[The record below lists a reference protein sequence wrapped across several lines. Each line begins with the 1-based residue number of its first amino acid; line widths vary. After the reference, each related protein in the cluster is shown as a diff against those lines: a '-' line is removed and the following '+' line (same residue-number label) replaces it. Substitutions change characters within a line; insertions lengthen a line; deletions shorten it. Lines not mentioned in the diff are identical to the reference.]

1 MSSYAWLAE
10 NLSIP
15 IVGPESF
22 GGKHHMRA
30 EWVKAG
36 ACDILRAGA
45 NGVGITP
52 TMKVAALAESFG
64 MDCEVHGNGAA
75 SPAVVGAIRTAA
87 GTSAARCIRSS
98 TTMNRRPISTALS
111 TRWMTEDLCIC
122 HNVRVSVKTLILRI
136 SKPIPLAT
144 TDLKNKYPM
153 ALRLSSLR
161 PGRPDKPKMP
171 PSGNMYPTVQA
182 NRDMKKPPYWERV
195 FSRSPCRWG
204 AGRRWRK
211 RRPTS

>member
-1 MSSYAWLAE
+1 MPPISFAPNPKMDIKACAAVREAVGPDIDLMIDGYHWYSRAEALWIGKELEKLNFARFEEPMEEDSMSSAWLAE

-64 MDCEVHGNGAA
+64 MDCEVHGNAA
-75 SPAVVGAIRTAA
+75 SRRWWARSATAA
-87 GTSAARCIRSS
+87 GTSAACCIRSS

-111 TRWMTEDLCIC
+111 TRWMTICIC
-122 HNVRVSVKTLILRI
+122 H
-136 SKPIPLAT
+136 
-144 TDLKNKYPM
+144 
-153 ALRLSSLR
+153 R
-161 PGRPDKPKMP
+161 PGLGEDI
-171 PSGNMYPTVQA
+171 NFAYIEANTVSH
-182 NRDMKKPPYWERV
+182 D
-195 FSRSPCRWG
+195 
-204 AGRRWRK
+204 
-211 RRPTS
+211 